1 MKKYL
6 CFMLIALMAVASF
19 VSCKAEPEHVHN
31 YIAVEGKEATCTESG
46 YSSYVACECDE
57 KLGYNVIPAAHKYD
71 AICAGGHTICSGCG
85 KNHNPAIKF
94 ENYDAK
100 QADWS
105 FVDGKT
111 ILIASCGCATEN
123 FTVAIGSVGPAGGF
137 IVYDVDADN
146 DAATN
151 DGLASAELG
160 WRFIE
165 AAPADLRVVEDKP
178 TVDKSVAGY
187 STVSPELQWHPF
199 GYYRTSDSGDNLYI
213 NGTSSYSD
221 SDCTLTVI
229 GEGESNTEQLVT
241 IMGSSTYAA
250 KTGSVKISNYAA
262 KLCYDLMYNGYDD
275 WFLPSIDEL
284 DLIYKN
290 LKSKD
295 ADGTLYSLINSNY
308 WSSSESN
315 TAVLGAWN
323 MSFSSGDASLNTRN
337 SSAYVRP
344 CRTF

>member
-6 CFMLIALMAVASF
+6 CFMLIALIAVSVF

-46 YSSYVACECDE
+46 YSSYVACECGE

-71 AICAGGHTICSGCG
+71 AICADGHTICSGCG
-85 KNHNPAIKF
+85 KNHNPAIKI

-123 FTVAIGSVGPAGGF
+123 FTVEIGSVGPAGGF

-151 DGLASAELG
+151 DGLVSAELG

-165 AAPADLRVVEDKP
+165 AAPADLGK
-178 TVDKSVAGY
+178 VDDAFSFDSDDDGY
-187 STVSPELQWHPF
+187 SVYTLKQGRRMEMIDGVLRQVF
-199 GYYRTSDSGDNLYI
+199 L
-213 NGTSSYSD
+213 NGTSTRDDQTKSE
-221 SDCTLTVI
+221 I
-229 GEGESNTEQLVT
+229 GYGKANTEYIADTL
-241 IMGSSTYAA
+241 SSLPVVYGGFDAIDSSQPITEYAS
-250 KTGSVKISNYAA
+250 KVIS
-262 KLCYDLMYNGYDD
+262 DLKVGEFDD
-275 WFLPSIDEL
+275 WYIPSKDEL
-284 DLIYKN
+284 AKMFEMQALLGMSVDP
-290 LKSKD
+290 SQ
-295 ADGTLYSLINSNY
+295 NY
-308 WSSSESN
+308 WSSTEGPFSANFYGIECN
-315 TAVLGAWN
+315 TGN
-323 MSFSSGDASLNTRN
+323 MNPYRA
-337 SSAYVRP
+337 AYAFRIRPVRY
-344 CRTF
+344 F